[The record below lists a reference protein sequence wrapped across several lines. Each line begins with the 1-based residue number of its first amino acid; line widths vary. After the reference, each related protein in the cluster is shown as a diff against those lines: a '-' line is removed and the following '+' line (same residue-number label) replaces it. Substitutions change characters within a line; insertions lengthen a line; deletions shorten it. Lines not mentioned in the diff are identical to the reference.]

1 MSRKTNPFRLG
12 IFIIVGVLLFI
23 SVLAILGAGKI
34 FEHSVKMETYLNESV
49 NGLEVGSPIKFRGV
63 KIGTVSHIGFVTDHY
78 VDLGQSALRYV
89 YLLGDLNHK
98 MFKTKEGQ
106 DLVRALNKEVDR
118 GLRARPVSL
127 GLTGQLFLEID
138 YVNPVKNPPLEITW
152 NPKNMY
158 VPSAPSMMSKVE
170 SAVASISD
178 TLEDINKSNIAEA
191 IEDVRSVA
199 QSMSTF
205 LKNSD
210 TGEISKRL
218 TGTLTEAE
226 KFIARINQLLADPEV
241 DSLMPDVAA
250 AARNMRKVMDSSS
263 GDIVAA
269 MKDIRKASESA
280 KNVTGGMEEYLSGP
294 QGKQT
299 LADLST
305 TLNNISEASDRIKGA
320 AVRFE
325 STLSRVN
332 MTVAGQQGNIEAILD
347 NVRKLMENL
356 RELSSEARQ
365 YPSGVLFGDPPK
377 KAPLKQGS
385 K

>member
-1 MSRKTNPFRLG
+1 MSRKSNPFRLG
-12 IFIIVGVLLFI
+12 LFIIIGMLLFV

-34 FEHSVKMETYLNESV
+34 FERSVKMETYLNESV

-78 VDLGQSALRYV
+78 VDLGHSALRYV

-98 MFKTKEGQ
+98 MFKTKEGR
-106 DLVRALNKEVDR
+106 DLVAALKREVDR

-138 YVNPVKNPPLEITW
+138 YVDPAKNPPLEITW
-152 NPKNMY
+152 KPKHLY
-158 VPSAPSMMSKVE
+158 VPSAPSMMSRVE

-178 TLEDINKSNIAEA
+178 TLEDINKANIADA
-191 IEDVRSVA
+191 IEDVREVA
-199 QSMSTF
+199 QNLSTF
-205 LKNSD
+205 LKNAD
-210 TGEISKRL
+210 TGEISKHL
-218 TGTLTEAE
+218 TGTLDEAE
-226 KFIARINQLLADPEV
+226 KFITRINQLLAAPEV
-241 DSLMPDVAA
+241 DNLMPDVAA
-250 AARNMRKVMDSSS
+250 AARNMRMVMENSS

-269 MKDIRKASESA
+269 MKDIRKASASA

-294 QGKQT
+294 KGKQT
-299 LADLST
+299 LADLSK

-320 AVRFE
+320 AARFE

-347 NVRKLMENL
+347 NVRRLMENL
-356 RELSSEARQ
+356 RELSSEAKQ
-365 YPSGVLFGDPPK
+365 YPAGVLFGDPPK
-377 KAPLKQGS
+377 KGS
-385 K
+385 SGE

>member
-12 IFIIVGVLLFI
+12 LFIVIGTLLFI
-23 SVLAILGAGKI
+23 SVMAILGAGKI
-34 FEHSVKMETYLNESV
+34 FEHTVKMETYLNESV
-49 NGLEVGSPIKFRGV
+49 NGLEVGSPIKLRGV
-63 KIGTVSHIGFVTDHY
+63 KIGTVSEIGFVTDHY
-78 VDLGQSALRYV
+78 ADFERSALRYV
-89 YLLGDLNHK
+89 YILGELNHE
-98 MFKTKEGQ
+98 MFETTEGK
-106 DLVRALNKEVDR
+106 DLMNSLKREVDR

-138 YVNPVKNPPLEITW
+138 YVNPKKNPPLEITW
-152 NPKNMY
+152 DPEHIY
-158 VPSAPSMMSKVE
+158 IPAAPSMMSKVE

-178 TLEDINKSNIAEA
+178 TLEDINEANISEA

-218 TGTLTEAE
+218 TGTLGEAE
-226 KFIARINQLLADPEV
+226 KFIARVNQLLADPEV
-241 DSLMPDVAA
+241 DNLMPDVAA
-250 AARNMRKVMDSSS
+250 AARNLRMVMENSS

-280 KNVTGGMEEYLSGP
+280 KNVTGGMEEYLTGP

-299 LADLST
+299 LADLSK

-320 AVRFE
+320 ATRFE

-332 MTVAGQQGNIEAILD
+332 ITVAGQQGNIEAILD
-347 NVRKLMENL
+347 NVRRLMENL

-377 KAPLKQGS
+377 KAPFKQGS
-385 K
+385 E

>member
-1 MSRKTNPFRLG
+1 MSRKTNPFRVGL
-12 IFIIVGVLLFI
+12 FIIIGTILFV

-34 FEHSVKMETYLNESV
+34 FEDSVKMETYLNESV

-63 KIGTVSHIGFVTDHY
+63 KIGTVSQIGFVTDHY
-78 VDLGQSALRYV
+78 VDLNQSALRYV

-98 MFKTKEGQ
+98 MFQSKEGEEIIH
-106 DLVRALNKEVDR
+106 ALKREVDR

-138 YVNPVKNPPLEITW
+138 YVDPDKNPPLEISW
-152 NPKNMY
+152 KPEHIY
-158 VPSAPSMMSKVE
+158 VPSAPSIMSKVE

-178 TLEDINKSNIAEA
+178 TLEDINKADIAEA
-191 IEDVRSVA
+191 IDDVRSVA

-226 KFIARINQLLADPEV
+226 KFIARVNHLLADPEV
-241 DSLMPDVAA
+241 DRLMPDVAA
-250 AARNMRKVMDSSS
+250 AARNMRVVMESSS

-269 MKDIRKASESA
+269 MKDIRKASEST

-294 QGKQT
+294 EGKQT
-299 LADLST
+299 LANLST
-305 TLNNISEASDRIKGA
+305 TLDNISEASNRIKGA
-320 AVRFE
+320 AARFE

-347 NVRKLMENL
+347 NVRRLMENL
-356 RELSSEARQ
+356 RELSNEARQ
-365 YPSGVLFGDPPK
+365 YPSGVLFGEPPRK
-377 KAPLKQGS
+377 TPAKQES

>member
-12 IFIIVGVLLFI
+12 LFIIIGTLLFVA
-23 SVLAILGAGKI
+23 VLAILGAGKI

-63 KIGTVSHIGFVTDHY
+63 KIGSVASIEFVTDHY
-78 VDLGQSALRYV
+78 VDIDQSALRYV
-89 YLLGDLNHK
+89 YILGDLSHS
-98 MFKTKEGQ
+98 MFETKEGK
-106 DLVRALNKEVDR
+106 DITHSIRKEVQR

-138 YVNPVKNPPLEITW
+138 YVDPAKNPPLKITW
-152 NPKNMY
+152 KPKYLY

-178 TLEDINKSNIAEA
+178 TLEDINKANIADA
-191 IEDVRSVA
+191 IEDVRVVA
-199 QSMSTF
+199 QNLSTF
-205 LKNSD
+205 LKNAD
-210 TGEISKRL
+210 TGEISKHL
-218 TGTLTEAE
+218 TGTLSEAE
-226 KFIARINQLLADPEV
+226 KFIARINQLLADPQV
-241 DSLMPDVAA
+241 DNLMPDVAV
-250 AARNMRKVMDSSS
+250 AARNLRVVMESSS

-269 MKDIRKASESA
+269 MKDIRKASASA
-280 KNVTGGMEEYLSGP
+280 RNVTGGMEQYLSGP
-294 QGKQT
+294 EGKQT
-299 LADLST
+299 LADLSK

-320 AVRFE
+320 ASRFE

-347 NVRKLMENL
+347 NVRRLMENL

-365 YPSGVLFGDPPK
+365 YPAGVLFGDPPK
-377 KAPLKQGS
+377 KGERGK
-385 K
+385 

>member
-12 IFIIVGVLLFI
+12 LFIIIGTLLFVA
-23 SVLAILGAGKI
+23 VLAILGAGKL

-63 KIGTVSHIGFVTDHY
+63 KIGSVATIGFVTDYY
-78 VDLGQSALRYV
+78 VDIDQSALRYV
-89 YLLGDLNHK
+89 YILGNLNHS
-98 MFKTKEGQ
+98 MFETREGK
-106 DLVRALNKEVDR
+106 DIAHYLRKEVQR

-138 YVNPVKNPPLEITW
+138 YVDPDKNPPLKITW
-152 NPKNMY
+152 QPKSLY

-178 TLEDINKSNIAEA
+178 TLEDINKANIADA
-191 IEDVRSVA
+191 IEDVRNVA
-199 QSMSTF
+199 QNLSNF
-205 LKNSD
+205 LKNAD
-210 TGEISKRL
+210 TGEISKHL
-218 TGTLTEAE
+218 TGTLAEAE
-226 KFIARINQLLADPEV
+226 KFIARINQLLADPQV
-241 DSLMPDVAA
+241 DNLMPDVAV
-250 AARNMRKVMDSSS
+250 AARNLREVMESSS

-269 MKDIRKASESA
+269 MKDIRQASASA
-280 KNVTGGMEEYLSGP
+280 KNVTGGMEQYLSGP
-294 QGKQT
+294 EGKQT
-299 LADLST
+299 LADLSK

-320 AVRFE
+320 ASRFE

-347 NVRKLMENL
+347 NVRRLMENL

-365 YPSGVLFGDPPK
+365 YPAGVLFGDPPK
-377 KAPLKQGS
+377 KGKSGE
-385 K
+385 